1 MSALTISLPQKS
13 HTQIPRQPST
23 LTPMCGIV
31 GYIGPKPVVPVIMEG
46 LARLEYRGYDSAGIA
61 VAGGPAGLQLRRAP
75 GKLRNL
81 ARDLETHP
89 VQGTFGIGHTR
100 WATHGRPTEEN
111 AHPHRDGTGTLVVVH
126 NGIVENYLQLKAAL
140 IAKGHKFA
148 SETDTEIIAHVI
160 QDELELAANQASSSR
175 PEASQSGAAAER
187 PLPSQGPNTPP
198 ATTTEANESEAAIT
212 AGPSSIPLEE
222 AVRRAVLRLTG
233 AFAIG
238 VLSADEPDKLVAARF
253 GPPAVL
259 GLGEGEYFLASDVP
273 GILHHTR
280 SIYFLA
286 DGELATLTP
295 SGITL
300 TDFDGS
306 PRTLLPQ
313 RVTWDPIQAEKA
325 GYKHFMLKEINEQP
339 RSIRDTT
346 LGRVSL
352 DTGRVFLPD
361 LQISPEEFRDCT
373 QITIA
378 ACGTSWHAG
387 LAGKFMI
394 ERLARLRVDVDYA
407 SEFRYRSP
415 LADPRTIGLLITQSG
430 ETADTLAA
438 QAELIHLGSKTLA
451 ICNVVGAAVTRRA
464 EGTITTN
471 AGPEIGVAST
481 KAFTA
486 QLTALFLLALHLAQ
500 VRGTISDAESLH
512 YVTELARIP
521 AKLENMLSLAVPNA
535 TGGGEGTAALIP
547 LTPPPATNPII
558 LSGATAGAVEG
569 PASLPGTTP
578 NPAVLSTGAAGAAE
592 RPSYFAS
599 APTTP
604 VISTGAAGAAERSL
618 PSQSPNTPATQNPS
632 VLLSASNGPAS
643 LSGTPNPF
651 AAALF
656 QPDRRI
662 APRLSLNA
670 QCQHLAQLFSGA
682 RDFLFLGR
690 GIHYPI
696 ALEGA
701 LKLKE
706 ISYIHAEGYPA
717 GEMKHGPNA
726 LIDETLPVVCIAT
739 KDPTDP
745 ASVLKYEKTLSNIQ
759 EVTARA
765 GRVIA
770 IATEGDTTIT
780 QLVEHTIHI
789 PAAPELLLPLLET
802 IPLQL
807 LAYHIA
813 VRRGCD
819 VDQPRNLA
827 KSVTVE

>member
-1 MSALTISLPQKS
+1 
-13 HTQIPRQPST
+13 
-23 LTPMCGIV
+23 MCGIV

-61 VAGGPAGLQLRRAP
+61 VAGGPDGLQLRRAP

-81 ARDLETHP
+81 ESILSTDP
-89 VQGTFGIGHTR
+89 VHGSFGIGHTR

-126 NGIVENYLQLKAAL
+126 NGIVENYLQLKSAL
-140 IAKGHKFA
+140 IAKGHKFV

-160 QDELELAANQASSSR
+160 QDEIELAAATTPGAPSSSAASSPKRVGSATER
-175 PEASQSGAAAER
+175 KGSTTDASATNTSQAVLTLPET
-187 PLPSQGPNTPP
+187 PNPT
-198 ATTTEANESEAAIT
+198 
-212 AGPSSIPLEE
+212 IPLEE
-222 AVRRAVLRLTG
+222 AVRRAVKRLTG

-238 VLSADEPDKLVAARF
+238 VLSAHEPDKLVAARM

-259 GLGEGEYFLASDVP
+259 GIGDGEYFLASDVP

-280 SIYFLA
+280 DIYFLA
-286 DGELATLTP
+286 DGELAVLTR

-300 TDFDGS
+300 TDFEGQ
-306 PRTLLPQ
+306 PHILTPH

-339 RSIRDTT
+339 RAIRDTT
-346 LGRVSL
+346 LGRISL
-352 DTGRVFLPD
+352 DTGKVFLPD
-361 LQISPEEFRDCT
+361 IQISPDEFRQAS

-394 ERLARLRVDVDYA
+394 ERLARLPVDVDYA
-407 SEFRYRSP
+407 SEYRYRDP
-415 LADPRTIGLLITQSG
+415 IADPHAIGLLITQSG

-438 QAELIHLGSKTLA
+438 QAELISKGSKTLA
-451 ICNVVGAAVTRRA
+451 ICNVVGAAVTRKA
-464 EGTITTN
+464 QGTITTN

-486 QLTALFLLALHLAQ
+486 QLTALYLLALHIAQ
-500 VRGTISDAESLH
+500 VRGTISDQESLH
-512 YVTELARIP
+512 LVTELGKIP
-521 AKLENMLSLAVPNA
+521 AKLEAMLSLSIPGS
-535 TGGGEGTAALIP
+535 TGGGEGTAALSRLP
-547 LTPPPATNPII
+547 RFTDPHPSLHPSDAEV
-558 LSGATAGAVEG
+558 AV
-569 PASLPGTTP
+569 
-578 NPAVLSTGAAGAAE
+578 
-592 RPSYFAS
+592 
-599 APTTP
+599 APH
-604 VISTGAAGAAERSL
+604 RR
-618 PSQSPNTPATQNPS
+618 S
-632 VLLSASNGPAS
+632 VLA
-643 LSGTPNPF
+643 
-651 AAALF
+651 
-656 QPDRRI
+656 PDRRLK
-662 APRLSLNA
+662 PRLSLNA
-670 QCQHLAQLFSGA
+670 QCEDLARIFSTSD
-682 RDFLFLGR
+682 DFLFLGR

-726 LIDETLPVVCIAT
+726 LIDENLPVVCIAT
-739 KDPTDP
+739 QDPTDP
-745 ASVLKYEKTLSNIQ
+745 SSVLKYEKTLSNIQ
-759 EVTARA
+759 EVTARS

-770 IATEGDTTIT
+770 IAIEGDTHIS

-789 PAAPELLLPLLET
+789 PQAPELLLPILET

>member
-1 MSALTISLPQKS
+1 
-13 HTQIPRQPST
+13 
-23 LTPMCGIV
+23 MCGIV
-31 GYIGPKPVVPVIMEG
+31 GYIGPKSVVPVIMEG

-81 ARDLETHP
+81 DAILHTDP
-89 VQGTFGIGHTR
+89 VEGTFGIGHTR

-126 NGIVENYLQLKAAL
+126 NGIVENYLELKKAL
-140 IAKGHKFA
+140 IAKGHKFS

-160 QDELELAANQASSSR
+160 QDEFELAANT
-175 PEASQSGAAAER
+175 PHTAAAS
-187 PLPSQGPNTPP
+187 L
-198 ATTTEANESEAAIT
+198 EANESEAAVAIPAEAT
-212 AGPSSIPLEE
+212 SPGRPTLPLEE
-222 AVRRAVLRLTG
+222 AVRRAVKRLTG

-238 VLSADEPDKLVAARF
+238 VLSAHDPDKLVAARF

-259 GLGEGEYFLASDVP
+259 GLGDGEFFLASDVP

-280 SIYFLA
+280 DIYFLA
-286 DGELATLTP
+286 DGELAVLTRA
-295 SGITL
+295 GITL
-300 TDFDGS
+300 SDFAGT
-306 PRTLLPQ
+306 PHTLKPQ

-339 RSIRDTT
+339 RSVRDTT

-361 LQISPEEFRDCT
+361 IDISPEDFRAAT

-378 ACGTSWHAG
+378 ACGTSWHSG

-394 ERLARLRVDVDYA
+394 ERLARLPVDVDYA
-407 SEFRYRSP
+407 SEFRYRDP
-415 LADPRTIGLLITQSG
+415 IADPHAIGLLITQSG
-430 ETADTLAA
+430 ETADTIAA
-438 QAELIHLGSKTLA
+438 QTELIDKGSKTLA
-451 ICNVVGAAVTRRA
+451 ICNVVGSAVTRRSA
-464 EGTITTN
+464 GTITTN

-486 QLTALFLLALHLAQ
+486 QLTALFLLALHLGQ
-500 VRGTISDAESLH
+500 VRGTVSDEESLH
-512 YVTELARIP
+512 YVTELAKIP
-521 AKLENMLSLAVPNA
+521 AKLEGMLSLHVPGS
-535 TGGGEGTAALIP
+535 TGGGEGTGA
-547 LTPPPATNPII
+547 LTPIRTPPHMHLDDAD
-558 LSGATAGAVEG
+558 LSGLSSRSAAEG
-569 PASLPGTTP
+569 PASLPGSPDTHAAQLNPGP
-578 NPAVLSTGAAGAAE
+578 NS
-592 RPSYFAS
+592 
-599 APTTP
+599 
-604 VISTGAAGAAERSL
+604 
-618 PSQSPNTPATQNPS
+618 NPRRS
-632 VLLSASNGPAS
+632 VLA
-643 LSGTPNPF
+643 
-651 AAALF
+651 
-656 QPDRRI
+656 PDRRRS
-662 APRLSLNA
+662 PRTSLNA
-670 QCQHLAQLFSGA
+670 QCQDLAAAFSTA

-739 KDPTDP
+739 KDPADP

-759 EVTARA
+759 EVTARS

-780 QLVEHTIHI
+780 ELVEHTIHI
-789 PAAPELLLPLLET
+789 PAAPELLLPILEVV
-802 IPLQL
+802 PLQL